1 MIGATSSALITG
13 ASRGIGRAVA
23 LKLAKDGFKVA
34 VNYSTDERGARETE
48 EKILGSGGEAF
59 VVKADVADFQESE
72 RMVGEV
78 IARFGRLDVLVCNAG
93 VTRDALL
100 ARMSEDDWDKVMSV
114 NLKGVYNVTRAA
126 ARQMMRQR
134 SGRIVSISSVV
145 ALTGNIGQANYCAS
159 KAGIIG
165 FTKAIAKELAR
176 YGITANVVAPGYID
190 TEMTKALPQTI
201 KEKMESMIPL
211 GRAGTP
217 EDVAHVVSFLVS
229 PGAAYMTGQVLVV
242 DGGMSMG
249 WVS

>member
-1 MIGATSSALITG
+1 MIGATSSALVTG

-23 LKLAKDGFKVA
+23 LRLAQDGFKVA
-34 VNYSTDERGARETE
+34 VNYSADERGARETE
-48 EKILGSGGEAF
+48 EKILESGGE
-59 VVKADVADFQESE
+59 VVLVKADVADFRESE
-72 RMVGEV
+72 RMVNEV

-100 ARMSEDDWDKVMSV
+100 ARMSEEDWDKVMSV

-165 FTKAIAKELAR
+165 FTKAVAKELAR

-190 TEMTKALPQTI
+190 TEMTKALPQTV
-201 KEKMESMIPL
+201 KEKIEKMIPL

-229 PGAAYMTGQVLVV
+229 PGASYMTGQVLVV

>member
-1 MIGATSSALITG
+1 MIGVISSALVTG

-23 LKLAKDGFKVA
+23 LKLAQDGFKVA
-34 VNYSTDERGARETE
+34 VNYSADERGARETE
-48 EKILGSGGEAF
+48 EKILASGGEAF
-59 VVKADVADFQESE
+59 LVKANVADFQESE
-72 RMVGEV
+72 KMVGEV
-78 IARFGRLDVLVCNAG
+78 IARFGRLDALVCNAG
-93 VTRDALL
+93 VTRDALF
-100 ARMSEDDWDKVMSV
+100 ARMSEEDWDKVISV

-176 YGITANVVAPGYID
+176 YGITANAVAPGYID
-190 TEMTKALPQTI
+190 TEMTKGLPQTV
-201 KEKMESMIPL
+201 KEKMESVIPL

-217 EDVAHVVSFLVS
+217 EDVAGVVSFLVS
-229 PGAAYMTGQVLVV
+229 PGAAYITGQVLVV

>member
-1 MIGATSSALITG
+1 MIGVISSALVTG

-23 LKLAKDGFKVA
+23 LKLAQDGFKVA
-34 VNYSTDERGARETE
+34 VNYSSDERGARETE
-48 EKILGSGGEAF
+48 EKILASGGEAF
-59 VVKADVADFQESE
+59 LVKANVADFQESE
-72 RMVGEV
+72 KMVGEV
-78 IARFGRLDVLVCNAG
+78 IARFGRLDALVCNAG
-93 VTRDALL
+93 VTRDALF
-100 ARMSEDDWDKVMSV
+100 ARMSEEDWDKVISV

-159 KAGIIG
+159 KAGIVG

-176 YGITANVVAPGYID
+176 YGITANAVAPGYID
-190 TEMTKALPQTI
+190 TEMTKGLPQTV

-217 EDVAHVVSFLVS
+217 EDVAGVVSFLVS
-229 PGAAYMTGQVLVV
+229 PGAAYITGQVLVV

>member
-100 ARMSEDDWDKVMSV
+100 ARMSEEDWDKVMSV

-217 EDVAHVVSFLVS
+217 EDVAYVVSFLVS

>member
-100 ARMSEDDWDKVMSV
+100 ARMSEEDWDKVMSV

>member
-1 MIGATSSALITG
+1 MIGVISSALVTG

-23 LKLAKDGFKVA
+23 LRLAQDGFKVA
-34 VNYSTDERGARETE
+34 VNYSTDEKGARETG
-48 EKILGSGGEAF
+48 EKIQASGGEAILI
-59 VVKADVADFQESE
+59 KANVADFHQSE
-72 RMVGEV
+72 DMVGEV
-78 IARFGRLDVLVCNAG
+78 VRRFGRLDVLVNNAG

-100 ARMSEDDWDKVMSV
+100 ARMTEADWDEVMSV

-134 SGRIVSISSVV
+134 SGRIVSVSSVV

-165 FTKAIAKELAR
+165 FTKAIARELAR
-176 YGITANVVAPGYID
+176 YGITANAVAPGYID
-190 TEMTKALPQTI
+190 TEMTRGLPQTI
-201 KEKMESMIPL
+201 REKMESMIPL

-217 EDVAHVVSFLVS
+217 EDVAGVVSFLVS
-229 PGAAYMTGQVLVV
+229 PMAAYLTGQVLAV

-249 WVS
+249 WAS

>member
-1 MIGATSSALITG
+1 MIGATSSALVTG

-34 VNYSTDERGARETE
+34 VNYSADERGARETE

-59 VVKADVADFQESE
+59 LVKADVADFQESE

-100 ARMSEDDWDKVMSV
+100 ARMSEEDWDKVLSV

-134 SGRIVSISSVV
+134 SGRIVTISSVV
-145 ALTGNIGQANYCAS
+145 ALTGNVGQANYCAS

-217 EDVAHVVSFLVS
+217 EDVAYAVSFLVS
-229 PGAAYMTGQVLVV
+229 PGAAYITGQVLVV